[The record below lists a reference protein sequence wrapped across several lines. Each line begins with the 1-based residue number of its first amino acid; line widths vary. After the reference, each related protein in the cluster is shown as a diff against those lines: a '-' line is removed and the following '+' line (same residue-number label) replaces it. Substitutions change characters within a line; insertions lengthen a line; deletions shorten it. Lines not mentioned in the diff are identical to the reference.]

1 MFHYYGAMEE
11 RFGKADRFS
20 LPGMVWQKF
29 QKELPRQEKIKKDLQ
44 MVGAWEERLAMSA
57 ATEKCK
63 QVPIKFPVRFYD
75 THLA

>member
-29 QKELPRQEKIKKDLQ
+29 HKELPRQEKIKKDLQ
-44 MVGAWEERLAMSA
+44 MVGAWEERLAMSS

-63 QVPIKFPVRFYD
+63 EVLIKFRVRFYD
-75 THLA
+75 THLP